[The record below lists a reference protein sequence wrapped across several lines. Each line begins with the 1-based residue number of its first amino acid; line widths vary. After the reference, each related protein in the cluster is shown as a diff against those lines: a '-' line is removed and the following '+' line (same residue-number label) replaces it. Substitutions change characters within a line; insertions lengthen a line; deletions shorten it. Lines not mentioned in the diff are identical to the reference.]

1 MQERRP
7 VWPPFFV
14 AASWHVARTRSGSRP
29 VKSCDDVIVAGRR
42 PQSGMSDPVQQAC
55 NFSDILNEFTSMASR
70 FASCRQAASTFRP
83 PVEAA

>member
-1 MQERRP
+1 MAAFFRRR
-7 VWPPFFV
+7 FV
-14 AASWHVARTRSGSRP
+14 ARRSHEIWLAPGQVLRRRDRRRSTTAIWNVGPR
-29 VKSCDDVIVAGRR
+29 STGR
-42 PQSGMSDPVQQAC
+42 

>member
-1 MQERRP
+1 MAAFFRRR
-7 VWPPFFV
+7 FV
-14 AASWHVARTRSGSRP
+14 ARRSHEIWLAPGQVLRR
-29 VKSCDDVIVAGRR
+29 AGRR
-42 PQSGMSDPVQQAC
+42 SQSGMSDPVQQAC